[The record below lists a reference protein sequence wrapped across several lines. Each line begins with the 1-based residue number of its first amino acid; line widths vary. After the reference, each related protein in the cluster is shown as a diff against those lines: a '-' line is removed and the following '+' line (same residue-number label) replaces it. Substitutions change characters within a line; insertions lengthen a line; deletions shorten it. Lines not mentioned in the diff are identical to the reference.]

1 MARILISFFCADNTE
16 NISPFLYGRY
26 DRAFYISFEGEG
38 PDSRSKEVTENLI
51 SERFGAQAVF
61 LTAGEKTLGCAYRL
75 LYDLTSGDD
84 EYVIDVTGGP
94 GLFSAAAGI
103 YISENE
109 KKNVRLSTFNIKSG
123 SETVHYPSTETVKR
137 KETLNVAELIS
148 LSGGAVISASKTMR
162 QLSDSGSLRSE
173 AVRMWDTVK
182 SASYD

>member
-38 PDSRSKEVTENLI
+38 PDSRSKEVIENLI

-75 LYDLTSGDD
+75 LYDLTDGDG

-109 KKNVRLSTFNIKSG
+109 KKNVRLSTFSIKSG
-123 SETVHYPSTETVKR
+123 TETVHYPGAETIQR
-137 KETLNVAELIS
+137 KEFRGALTVIHTVLYLIFPRKSDIIQNVI
-148 LSGGAVISASKTMR
+148 KTFEINGKY
-162 QLSDSGSLRSE
+162 S
-173 AVRMWDTVK
+173 
-182 SASYD
+182 